1 MAFFKRKEKDEFF
14 PETNDILV
22 VFDDEQKTSDIQ
34 RIDEIRDNAIYVIGK
49 YCIPLHDCEVTTGIE
64 GRHFFYRAPSRSV
77 QETKRLAE
85 LEKSIVLRQITSY
98 RQPEPPNQLD
108 ITKILLFGLV
118 FFAFIVMGISSC
130 SGGGA

>member
-1 MAFFKRKEKDEFF
+1 MALFKRKEKDEFF
-14 PETNDILV
+14 PETNDILI
-22 VFDDEQKTSDIQ
+22 VFDDEKKTSDIQ
-34 RIDEIRDNAIYVIGK
+34 RISDIRDNAIYVTGK
-49 YCIPLHDCEVTTGIE
+49 YHIPLDDCEVTTGPE

-85 LEKSIVLRQITSY
+85 LEKSIVLRQITAY
-98 RQPEPPNQLD
+98 RAPEPQSQMD

-130 SGGGA
+130 SGGGS

>member
-1 MAFFKRKEKDEFF
+1 MMALLKRKEKDEFF
-14 PETNDILV
+14 PETNDILI

-34 RIDEIRDNAIYVIGK
+34 RIDEIRDNSVYVIGK
-49 YCIPLHDCEVTTGIE
+49 YNIPIHDCEITTGPE

-98 RQPEPPNQLD
+98 RPPNPPSQLD
-108 ITKILLFGLV
+108 MTKILLFGLV
-118 FFAFIVMGISSC
+118 FFAFIIVGISSC
-130 SGGGA
+130 GGGS